1 MSRVNSRAR
10 EAHALSRKLQLVTSH
25 LKAIDKRTNQ
35 LIRLFSIK
43 NHCDCIFEQILFKH
57 AQQTDLGGET
67 SGQHSLRSLE
77 QILYDEQAEEA
88 CLRHSLRAYKPS
100 YTESAS
106 SFGRMP
112 FHFGREFQKEM
123 SRIQQDLEIWRFQL
137 RSKFQL
143 RSIQKNSNKDLQ
155 LLWEEKYLPLENF
168 VQELNHRI
176 THILKIEESQ
186 KKEPKERLEERKASE
201 ASKLARVVG
210 FSVQHFNTTQLKVD
224 RTLEHRKLNGASL
237 STTSIAHR
245 YSTPFGES
253 IDPSIKLNAAA
264 AAAAAASSTNV
275 FASRIPPGSLLLS
288 NLGPLPFEESLMLKP
303 RGKNNVRLP
312 RLESHLARLK
322 VPLRL

>member
-1 MSRVNSRAR
+1 MSRVNSRAKD
-10 EAHALSRKLQLVTSH
+10 AHALSRKLQLVASH
-25 LKAIDKRTNQ
+25 MKAIDKRTKQ

-43 NHCDCIFEQILFKH
+43 NHCDRIFERILFKH
-57 AQQTDLGGET
+57 AEQTDLGET
-67 SGQHSLRSLE
+67 SSPHNLHCLE
-77 QILYDEQAEEA
+77 QILFNYQAEEA

-100 YTESAS
+100 YTESAF

-112 FHFGREFQKEM
+112 FHFGHEFQKET
-123 SRIQQDLEIWRFQL
+123 SRIQQDLEILRFQL

-143 RSIQKNSNKDLQ
+143 RSVQKNSTKDLQ

-168 VQELNHRI
+168 LQELNHRI

-210 FSVQHFNTTQLKVD
+210 FSVQHFKQTQLKVD

-245 YSTPFGES
+245 YSTPFGEC

-264 AAAAAASSTNV
+264 ASTTNTNV
-275 FASRIPPGSLLLS
+275 FASRIPFGSLLLS

-322 VPLRL
+322 VPLRI